1 MSKTMKQL
9 AIAGLVLA
17 GVLVLTLVVVGTF
30 GYEHYYK
37 PIARPFL
44 FLRTAELLEESIRN
58 TSPFKPP
65 TSGELT
71 AEQWSRFCEVEAA
84 VDKVMGPAVG
94 VATKQRDSLIGSG
107 GPRPGA
113 VPLIA
118 ALTALAKIGPI
129 YVKAKQAQIE
139 AMNRANFSREEYLWV
154 RRQVFDSAGLV
165 LDELDLNGL
174 RTAAQDKRDV
184 VDIKTIPAEPKAAA
198 NTVLVSGRRPQL
210 ESWLALAFFDL

>member
-1 MSKTMKQL
+1 
-9 AIAGLVLA
+9 
-17 GVLVLTLVVVGTF
+17 
-30 GYEHYYK
+30 
-37 PIARPFL
+37 
-44 FLRTAELLEESIRN
+44 
-58 TSPFKPP
+58 
-65 TSGELT
+65 
-71 AEQWSRFCEVEAA
+71 
-84 VDKVMGPAVG
+84 VG

-113 VPLIA
+113 VPLTA

-184 VDIKTIPAEPKAAA
+184 VDIKTIPAEPKATT